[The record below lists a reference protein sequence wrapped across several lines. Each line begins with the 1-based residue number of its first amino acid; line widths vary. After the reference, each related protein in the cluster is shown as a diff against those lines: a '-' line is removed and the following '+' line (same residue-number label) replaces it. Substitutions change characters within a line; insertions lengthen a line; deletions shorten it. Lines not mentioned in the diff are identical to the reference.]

1 MSNSSLVS
9 GLSEASRA
17 RFSWVEVSQKVRN
30 NIFKKAIDNDHRVPR
45 RLENRLARSFDSS
58 LSAGYRDF
66 GLNLRFEKPGKTWH
80 ICELQLQL
88 RSLDELKDNGG
99 HKRYPLVIITCFFPT
114 FWETST
120 QENLTPEASDRPETR
135 LELLTRF
142 SSIRFFPHFLIPSRI
157 GPLKEC
163 PPQPSNFFQL
173 SWELSRTR

>member
-30 NIFKKAIDNDHRVPR
+30 NIFKKAIDNDHRAPC
-45 RLENRLARSFDSS
+45 RLKNRLARSFDSS

-88 RSLDELKDNGG
+88 RSLDELEDNGG
-99 HKRYPLVIITCFFPT
+99 HQRYPLVIITCFFPT

-135 LELLTRF
+135 LELLTRI
-142 SSIRFFPHFLIPSRI
+142 SSIRFVFHFLISSRI
-157 GPLKEC
+157 KQGT
-163 PPQPSNFFQL
+163 SI
-173 SWELSRTR
+173 